1 MGIQILPPQ
10 LANQIAAGEVVERP
24 ASVVKELVENSLD
37 AGASRVDIEIDKGGS
52 KLIKIRDNGSGITK
66 DELALALSRH
76 ATSKLH
82 TLDDLEAILSFG
94 FRGEALASISSVSR
108 LTLTSRTAEQTEAWQ
123 AYAEGIDMAVKV
135 MPAAH
140 PVGSTIEVV
149 DLFFNTPARRRF
161 LKSDK
166 TEFTHIDEWLKR
178 IALVRGDIHFTL
190 THNGKMVRNYRP
202 AVNEAQYLQRLTQVC
217 GRPFAEQALKIEC
230 QHDDLRL
237 SGYLQSPWSNNVSDT
252 HYFYVNGRLIRD
264 RLVNHAVR
272 QAFAQK
278 AQLEQPGYVLMLDID
293 PYQVDV
299 NVHPAKHEVR
309 FHQARYVHD
318 YILQALQSALEEAGE
333 LNVKHP
339 SSLDEVED
347 VFVETP
353 KSCSEVS
360 VPFALGADS
369 AQVNVQADTL
379 QSAQPPVVAAAQ
391 AKSVVAGRE
400 GTGFGTQTNAFGSM
414 VTPRDSQ
421 RGSYSAGES
430 RQRTELP
437 SKAAIASYGA
447 LLQTPAY
454 SVKDQVIQPS
464 VPMPAILDGQ
474 YWVMATADNLCLLPI
489 KSVALMTRS
498 QEIEAKL
505 ATGLIGQP
513 LLMPVSVA
521 ADADWQAVLDEN
533 ETLIRQLGLE
543 LTIRY
548 QQLIIKKVPPYLRES
563 QLAKVIPEWLQSLR
577 FEAPAPSALAI
588 WLATHSLTGFVSAV
602 DTWALFSQLAE
613 EKRQLI
619 IDKAISLPWQSWL
632 KEQVSE

>member
-347 VFVETP
+347 VFVDTP

-437 SKAAIASYGA
+437 SKAEIASYGA

-474 YWVMATADNLCLLPI
+474 YWVMATADNLCLLSI
-489 KSVALMTRS
+489 KSVALVTRN

>member
-1 MGIQILPPQ
+1 
-10 LANQIAAGEVVERP
+10 
-24 ASVVKELVENSLD
+24 
-37 AGASRVDIEIDKGGS
+37 
-52 KLIKIRDNGSGITK
+52 
-66 DELALALSRH
+66 
-76 ATSKLH
+76 
-82 TLDDLEAILSFG
+82 
-94 FRGEALASISSVSR
+94 
-108 LTLTSRTAEQTEAWQ
+108 
-123 AYAEGIDMAVKV
+123 MAVKV

-190 THNGKMVRNYRP
+190 THNGKTVRNYRP
-202 AVNEAQYLQRLTQVC
+202 AMNEAQYLQRLTQVC

-237 SGYLQSPWSNNVSDT
+237 SGYLQSPWSPVISDT

-278 AQLEQPGYVLMLDID
+278 AEIEQPGYVLMLDID
-293 PYQVDV
+293 PHQVDV

-309 FHQARYVHD
+309 FHQSRYVHD

-333 LNVKHP
+333 LNFVHS
-339 SSLDEVED
+339 SSLGEVED
-347 VFVETP
+347 VFVDAPTSAAEI
-353 KSCSEVS
+353 SA
-360 VPFALGADS
+360 PFALGADS
-369 AQVNVQADTL
+369 ALVNAQTDTL
-379 QSAQPPVVAAAQ
+379 ESAQDSVAPAVQ
-391 AKSVVAGRE
+391 VKSVGAGRE
-400 GTGFGTQTNAFGSM
+400 GASFVTQTNAFGSM
-414 VTPRDSQ
+414 TMPRDSS

-447 LLQTPAY
+447 LLQTPSY
-454 SVKDQVIQPS
+454 SVKDQDYQS
-464 VPMPAILDGQ
+464 VLPMPSILDGQ
-474 YWVMATADNLCLLPI
+474 YWVMTSEDKLCLLSI
-489 KSVALMTRS
+489 KSVALATRC

-521 ADADWQAVLDEN
+521 ADADWQAVLTEHD
-533 ETLIRQLGLE
+533 TLIRQLGLE

-548 QQLIIKKVPPYLRES
+548 QQLIIKKVPPYIRES

-577 FEAPAPSALAI
+577 FETPAPSALAF
-588 WLATHSLTGFVSAV
+588 WLAKHSLTGFVSAPEI
-602 DTWALFSQLAE
+602 WAAFSQLAE
-613 EKRQLI
+613 EKKQLI
-619 IDKAISLPWQSWL
+619 ANKAIFLPWQSWL
-632 KEQVSE
+632 EE